1 MRKFIIRLSVATV
14 LAASSALTFADQ
26 IYKCKNS
33 TGRLMYQKAPCA
45 ANVETLS
52 TWSQTYKTP
61 LPTTSEKK
69 SAPVPLALKQHESGH
84 YFVDGA
90 INGKPL
96 VFVIDT
102 GASVVSLPSSTASAA
117 GIACEKTALM
127 ETANGRTEACTAVI
141 PELKFGH
148 FVIKD
153 AQSMIVP
160 NLSQPLLG
168 MNILQHFKIAQ
179 DNGEMRI
186 SAPAGGPE

>member
-1 MRKFIIRLSVATV
+1 MRKSVIQLLAGTL
-14 LAASSALTFADQ
+14 LAAACMPALGDQ

-33 TGRLMYQKAPCA
+33 EGRLLYQKAPCA
-45 ANVETLS
+45 ANAETLS
-52 TWSQTYKTP
+52 SWAQTYKAP
-61 LPTTSEKK
+61 PPKTSEEKP
-69 SAPVPLALKQHESGH
+69 APTPLALKQHGSGH

-102 GASVVSLPSSTASAA
+102 GASIVSLPSAAASDA
-117 GIACEKTALM
+117 GITCEKSALM
-127 ETANGRTEACTAVI
+127 ETANGKTEACTAVI

-168 MNILQHFKIAQ
+168 MNILQHFKISQ
-179 DNGEMRI
+179 DKGEMRI
-186 SAPAGGPE
+186 SAP